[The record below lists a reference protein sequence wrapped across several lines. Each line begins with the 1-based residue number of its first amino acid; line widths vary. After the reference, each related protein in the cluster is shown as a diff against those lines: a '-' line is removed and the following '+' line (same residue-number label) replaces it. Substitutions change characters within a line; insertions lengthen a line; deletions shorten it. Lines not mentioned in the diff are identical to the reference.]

1 LMALEL
7 QIVLAFFVDQLL
19 GDPRV
24 FPHPVKWIGTLAAY
38 TEGILRRCGNLRLA
52 GILTVVVVLAVV
64 GAAVFTLLQ
73 MTAAIPWLQTLLS
86 ITILYTTIA
95 ARDLVR
101 HSMRVYG
108 ALAKGDLV
116 LARRQV
122 AMIVGR
128 DTATLDE
135 GGVARACVESVAENL
150 VDGVT
155 APLFWAVV
163 AGPMGAMLYK
173 AVNTMDSMFG
183 YKNER
188 YLQFGWAAARLDDL
202 ANALPARITAFL
214 VMAAAGVLQ
223 LSMEQSFRIWRRD
236 RGNHASPNSGQSEA
250 AVAGAL
256 GIQLGG
262 NAIYFGQMV
271 AKPTIGDRRQPI
283 SAVHIRQANRVMLV
297 SAILAVVVFI
307 AARMAVVKL
316 GL

>member
-1 LMALEL
+1 MALEL